1 MESIKQNIEYIQKSI
16 LNNTHRE
23 QQAIIALIISETVT
37 TIKEATFSYDVPC
50 VPNKSNA
57 HFAVITNKVKQ
68 AKSSLISDL
77 QELEG
82 ELKRNNT
89 KRCLNIL
96 QKMLE
101 CNLYMNDVQQVID
114 GWKGLTKK
122 ELTKKT
128 LRIK

>member
-23 QQAIIALIISETVT
+23 QGAIIALIISETIT
-37 TIKEATFSYDVPC
+37 AIKEATFSYDVPC
-50 VPNKSNA
+50 VPNKANA

-82 ELKRNNT
+82 CLKRNNT
-89 KRCLNIL
+89 KRSLNII
-96 QKMLE
+96 QKMLDN
-101 CNLYMNDVQQVID
+101 NLYMNDVKRVID
-114 GWKGLTKK
+114 NWKGLSRS
-122 ELTKKT
+122 EVTKKT
-128 LRIK
+128 LRVI